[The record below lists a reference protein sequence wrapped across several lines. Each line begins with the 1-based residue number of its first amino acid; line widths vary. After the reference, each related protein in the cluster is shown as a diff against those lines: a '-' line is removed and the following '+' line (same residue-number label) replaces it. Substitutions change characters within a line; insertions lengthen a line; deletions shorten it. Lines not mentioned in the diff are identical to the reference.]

1 MQIWLDILIFIIGVS
16 FGLSATVLLG
26 LHRLQ
31 ALFTGTVSN
40 FQTIIDSQ
48 LRRIK
53 QLEYDLERARG
64 RPRNVPNKKRSYRPK
79 GSQNR
84 KGHARNQST

>member
-1 MQIWLDILIFIIGVS
+1 MEIWLDILIFIIGVS

-26 LHRLQ
+26 LHKLS
-31 ALFTGTVSN
+31 GTADS
-40 FQTIIDSQ
+40 FQTVMDSQ

-64 RPRNVPNKKRSYRPK
+64 RPRNAPKRKRSYRPR
-79 GSQNR
+79 GSQKQ
-84 KGHARNQST
+84 KGHAKKSLR

>member
-16 FGLSATVLLG
+16 LGLSATVLLG
-26 LHRLQ
+26 LHRQ
-31 ALFTGTVSN
+31 SGTAEN
-40 FQTIIDSQ
+40 FQTVIDSQ

-64 RPRNVPNKKRSYRPK
+64 YSRNAPNRKKSYRPR
-79 GSQNR
+79 GSQN
-84 KGHARNQST
+84 

>member
-16 FGLSATVLLG
+16 LGLSASVLIGIRSLSG
-26 LHRLQ
+26 K
-31 ALFTGTVSN
+31 ADS

-64 RPRNVPNKKRSYRPK
+64 RPRNAPNRKRSYRPR
-79 GSQNR
+79 GSQNK
-84 KGHARNQST
+84 KGHAKK

>member
-1 MQIWLDILIFIIGVS
+1 MQIWLDILIFITGVS
-16 FGLSATVLLG
+16 LGLSASVLIGIRSLSG
-26 LHRLQ
+26 K
-31 ALFTGTVSN
+31 ADS

-64 RPRNVPNKKRSYRPK
+64 RPRNAPKRKRSYRPR
-79 GSQNR
+79 GSQNK
-84 KGHARNQST
+84 KGHAKK

>member
-1 MQIWLDILIFIIGVS
+1 MQIWLDILIFIIGVC

-26 LHRLQ
+26 LHRL
-31 ALFTGTVSN
+31 SKN
-40 FQTIIDSQ
+40 SFQTVIDSQ

-64 RPRNVPNKKRSYRPK
+64 RPRNAPNRKRSYRPR
-79 GSQNR
+79 GSQNK
-84 KGHARNQST
+84 KGHAKKST

>member
-16 FGLSATVLLG
+16 IGLSATVLLG
-26 LHRLQ
+26 LHRLS
-31 ALFTGTVSN
+31 GTAEN
-40 FQTIIDSQ
+40 FQTIVDSQ

-64 RPRNVPNKKRSYRPK
+64 RPRNAPNRKRSYRPR
-79 GSQNR
+79 GSQK
-84 KGHARNQST
+84 KGHAKKKST

>member
-16 FGLSATVLLG
+16 LGLSASVLIGIRSLSG
-26 LHRLQ
+26 KADSFL
-31 ALFTGTVSN
+31 
-40 FQTIIDSQ
+40 TIIDSQ

-64 RPRNVPNKKRSYRPK
+64 RPRNAPKRKRSYRPR
-79 GSQNR
+79 GSQNK
-84 KGHARNQST
+84 KGHAKK

>member
-16 FGLSATVLLG
+16 FGLSTTVLLG
-26 LHRLQ
+26 LHRFSQLVS
-31 ALFTGTVSN
+31 GTVDG
-40 FQTIIDSQ
+40 FQTVIDKQ

-64 RPRNVPNKKRSYRPK
+64 RPRYAPNKKRSYRPK
-79 GSQNR
+79 GSQNK

>member
-1 MQIWLDILIFIIGVS
+1 MQIWLDILIFIIGVCL
-16 FGLSATVLLG
+16 GLSASVLIGIRSLSG
-26 LHRLQ
+26 K
-31 ALFTGTVSN
+31 ADS

-64 RPRNVPNKKRSYRPK
+64 RPRNAPKRKRSYRPR
-79 GSQNR
+79 GSQN
-84 KGHARNQST
+84 KKAHAKK

>member
-16 FGLSATVLLG
+16 LGLSASVLIGIRSLSG
-26 LHRLQ
+26 K
-31 ALFTGTVSN
+31 ADS

-64 RPRNVPNKKRSYRPK
+64 RPRNAPKRKRSYRPR
-79 GSQNR
+79 GSQK
-84 KGHARNQST
+84 KGHARKKST

>member
-16 FGLSATVLLG
+16 LGLSATVLLG
-26 LHRLQ
+26 LHRLS
-31 ALFTGTVSN
+31 GTAQN
-40 FQTIIDSQ
+40 FQTIMDGQ

-64 RPRNVPNKKRSYRPK
+64 YSRNAPKRKRSYRPR
-79 GSQNR
+79 GSQK
-84 KGHARNQST
+84 KGHARKKST

>member
-16 FGLSATVLLG
+16 IGLSATVLLG
-26 LHRLQ
+26 LHRLSCT
-31 ALFTGTVSN
+31 AEN
-40 FQTIIDSQ
+40 FQTIVDSQ

-64 RPRNVPNKKRSYRPK
+64 RPRNAPKRK
-79 GSQNR
+79 
-84 KGHARNQST
+84 

>member
-26 LHRLQ
+26 LHRLS
-31 ALFTGTVSN
+31 GTAQN
-40 FQTIIDSQ
+40 FQTIMDGQ

-64 RPRNVPNKKRSYRPK
+64 YSRNAPKRKRSYRPR
-79 GSQNR
+79 GSQK
-84 KGHARNQST
+84 KGHARKKST

>member
-1 MQIWLDILIFIIGVS
+1 MQIWLDILIFIIGFS

-26 LHRLQ
+26 LHRLS
-31 ALFTGTVSN
+31 GTASS
-40 FQTIIDSQ
+40 FQTVMDSQ

-53 QLEYDLERARG
+53 QLEYNLERARG
-64 RPRNVPNKKRSYRPK
+64 YSRNAPKRKKSYRPR

-84 KGHARNQST
+84 KGHAKKST

>member
-16 FGLSATVLLG
+16 IGLSATVLLG
-26 LHRLQ
+26 LHRLS
-31 ALFTGTVSN
+31 GTADN
-40 FQTIIDSQ
+40 FQTIVDSQ

-64 RPRNVPNKKRSYRPK
+64 RPRNAPKRKRSYRPR
-79 GSQNR
+79 GSQNK
-84 KGHARNQST
+84 KGHAKKST

>member
-26 LHRLQ
+26 LHRLS
-31 ALFTGTVSN
+31 GTAQN
-40 FQTIIDSQ
+40 FQTIMDSQ

-53 QLEYDLERARG
+53 QLEYNLERARG
-64 RPRNVPNKKRSYRPK
+64 YSRNASKRKKSYRPK
-79 GSQNR
+79 GSQNK
-84 KGHARNQST
+84 KGHARK

>member
-26 LHRLQ
+26 LHRLS
-31 ALFTGTVSN
+31 GTAQN
-40 FQTIIDSQ
+40 FQTIMDSQ

-64 RPRNVPNKKRSYRPK
+64 YSRNAPKRKRSYRPR
-79 GSQNR
+79 GSQK
-84 KGHARNQST
+84 KGHAKKKST

>member
-16 FGLSATVLLG
+16 LGLSASVLMG
-26 LHRLQ
+26 LKSLSGNRD
-31 ALFTGTVSN
+31 S

-64 RPRNVPNKKRSYRPK
+64 RPRNAPKRKRSYRPR
-79 GSQNR
+79 GSQNK
-84 KGHARNQST
+84 KGHANK

>member
-16 FGLSATVLLG
+16 LGLSASVLIGIRSLSG
-26 LHRLQ
+26 K
-31 ALFTGTVSN
+31 ADS

-64 RPRNVPNKKRSYRPK
+64 RPRYAPKRKRSYRPR
-79 GSQNR
+79 GSQNK
-84 KGHARNQST
+84 KGHAKK

>member
-16 FGLSATVLLG
+16 LGLSASVLIGIRSLSG
-26 LHRLQ
+26 K
-31 ALFTGTVSN
+31 ADS

-64 RPRNVPNKKRSYRPK
+64 RPRNAPKRKRSYRPR
-79 GSQNR
+79 GSQN
-84 KGHARNQST
+84 KNGQANK